1 MPSTDWHAW
10 HAAYDDPGS
19 DLSRRRRSVQTRIG
33 AWLDEHPDRDL
44 RVVSACSGDGRDL
57 LEVLA
62 ARPDAG
68 RVSALLLELDEVLA
82 RSAADFAA
90 DRGLARVDVRRAD
103 AGRTGSYRDGVP
115 ADLVMICGVLGNLTD
130 EDARATVAVTR
141 ELAAPG
147 ALVLWTRGRFA
158 DRDPDEPTD
167 LIRSWF
173 AQDGFEEVAFD
184 APGDAG
190 YRVGA
195 HRLVAEP
202 RPLGEDRTFFTF
214 RR

>member
-1 MPSTDWHAW
+1 
-10 HAAYDDPGS
+10 
-19 DLSRRRRSVQTRIG
+19 
-33 AWLDEHPDRDL
+33 
-44 RVVSACSGDGRDL
+44 
-57 LEVLA
+57 
-62 ARPDAG
+62 
-68 RVSALLLELDEVLA
+68 
-82 RSAADFAA
+82 
-90 DRGLARVDVRRAD
+90 
-103 AGRTGSYRDGVP
+103 
-115 ADLVMICGVLGNLTD
+115 MICGVLGNLTD

-173 AQDGFEEVAFD
+173 VQDGFEEVAFD
-184 APGDAG
+184 APEDAG

-202 RPLGEDRTFFTF
+202 RSLAEDRAFFTF